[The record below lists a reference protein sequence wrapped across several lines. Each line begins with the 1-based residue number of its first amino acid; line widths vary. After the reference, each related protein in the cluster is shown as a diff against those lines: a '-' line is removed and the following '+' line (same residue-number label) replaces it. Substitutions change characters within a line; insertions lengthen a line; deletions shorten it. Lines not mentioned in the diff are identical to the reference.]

1 MKPLLRTLSLLLSM
15 LMLLSLF
22 VSCNNKEEKP
32 TESEV
37 QSNDATQDTTVV
49 EDPNSFMIF
58 ANGAYTAAFVMRENA
73 SSLDKAVANE
83 LSAALKEKTGTAP
96 TFVNEAADGKTVFIG
111 DVGVGQSEKIN
122 QTLRYGEAK
131 IEISENNMYIC
142 FTNRESGKKMISD
155 LKNAISTDGAAKVSR
170 EFTSSVTLSSEP
182 VTLPAYDGG
191 KQQTVDVG
199 DDSTMLYISGTTLEE
214 YEAYISTLE
223 ADGFKLYGYANT
235 IETNH
240 FATYIKN
247 SQYAYAYFVEATKE
261 TRVILGPIDML
272 PESDDSNIYGNTV
285 EPSMHMLGQPEHMNC
300 GQGFIFVLPDGRLI
314 VQDGGMNYTDN
325 GIKDFAYNAIK
336 KVAPDPDNIVIAA
349 WFLSHPHEDHH
360 DAFMEFIDNDHKDVK
375 LESVVFSYV
384 ADDLYTFTRTDG
396 VKESGAPAEALRACL
411 ETAKDR
417 GIRIIKA
424 HTGQLF
430 NYGDIQIEVLHT
442 AEDCLPAAIDYGNST
457 SMVIRLY
464 FDSQSILLLADTTH
478 SSGDRLQSMWGEYLV
493 SDMVQIAHHGMWAGY
508 ARLYNAINAPVLLWP
523 NNATG
528 IKSGTNWL
536 EDATVKAALMC
547 AKDVYLAD
555 EEIVTIK
562 LPYTIQNN
570 KQAFLDAHK

>member
-1 MKPLLRTLSLLLSM
+1 MKSLLRTLSLLLSM

-22 VSCNNKEEKP
+22 ASCNKGKKP

-131 IEISENNMYIC
+131 IEISKNNMYIC
-142 FTNRESGKKMISD
+142 FTNREGGKKMISD
-155 LKNAISTDGAAKVSR
+155 LKNAISTDGATKVSR
-170 EFTSSVTLSSEP
+170 EFTSSVTLSSEA
-182 VTLPAYDGG
+182 VTLPAYTGG
-191 KQQTVDVG
+191 KQQTIDVG

-349 WFLSHPHEDHH
+349 WFLSHPHDDHT
-360 DAFMEFIDNDHKDVK
+360 DAFIEFVDNEHYKNIK
-375 LESVVFSYV
+375 IESVIYGFGETSTYQ
-384 ADDLYTFTRTDG
+384 YTRGDGTKETSTCASNTRKAIDTLNAQG
-396 VKESGAPAEALRACL
+396 TKV
-411 ETAKDR
+411 
-417 GIRIIKA
+417 IKA
-424 HTGQLF
+424 HTGQIF
-430 NYGDIQIEVLHT
+430 SYGNIQVEVLFT
-442 AEDCLPAAIDYGNST
+442 VEDILPGQYDYTNST

-464 FDSQSILLLADTTH
+464 FEEQSVLLLADTTH
-478 SSGDRLQSMWGEYLV
+478 KSGAVLEKMWGSYLE
-493 SDMVQIAHHGMWAGY
+493 STMVQIAHHGMWASNPS
-508 ARLYNAINAPVLLWP
+508 LYTTIDAEVLLWP
-523 NNATG
+523 NTTAG
-528 IKSGTNWL
+528 IKGWL
-536 EDATVKAALMC
+536 TDNAVKAALEP
-547 AKDVYLAD
+547 AKDVLLAD
-555 EEIVTIK
+555 SGIVTIK